1 MKTSMIGLD
10 DARRAATVA
19 NAFKRSCKSTK
30 ESKVDAIRLLT
41 SQLETST
48 FLKKIPFSFSVL
60 ERPSTSD
67 SVPDFKSLLNNQKTE
82 EISESNLSQ
91 TSHPKKPR
99 NCAPRPNKIKS
110 SMRSVSHAK
119 TQRKR
124 QLTVDENKDE
134 VDAAVEQKA
143 LKDPNNSESSH
154 RTISPS
160 PSIARK
166 RNASD
171 GPTQP
176 PIKRSRCDSV

>member
-1 MKTSMIGLD
+1 MIGLD

-19 NAFKRSCKSTK
+19 NAFKRSCKSAK
-30 ESKVDAIRLLT
+30 DSKVDAIRLLT

-48 FLKKIPFSFSVL
+48 FLRKIPFSSSVL

-82 EISESNLSQ
+82 EVSELSQ
-91 TSHPKKPR
+91 SQTTHLIKLR
-99 NCAPRPNKIKS
+99 NCAPRPMKSKS

-119 TQRKR
+119 MQRKR

-143 LKDPNNSESSH
+143 LKDPNNSESCH

-160 PSIARK
+160 PSITRK

-171 GPTQP
+171 GSAQP
-176 PIKRSRCDSV
+176 ALKRSRCDSV

>member
-1 MKTSMIGLD
+1 MGDDHPTENEIFQIMKTSMIGLD

-48 FLKKIPFSFSVL
+48 LLKKIPFSFSVL

-67 SVPDFKSLLNNQKTE
+67 SVPDFKSLLNNQKTA

-99 NCAPRPNKIKS
+99 NCSPRPIKS
-110 SMRSVSHAK
+110 KCSTR
-119 TQRKR
+119 
-124 QLTVDENKDE
+124 
-134 VDAAVEQKA
+134 
-143 LKDPNNSESSH
+143 
-154 RTISPS
+154 
-160 PSIARK
+160 
-166 RNASD
+166 
-171 GPTQP
+171 
-176 PIKRSRCDSV
+176 